1 MKENRK
7 RGNAKTEF
15 DGLEVELRAGKRQ
28 LKGAPQKRLE
38 EMILLVLRGQ
48 TVRKKFNVF
57 LDKETHSGITHK
69 VDWVEV
75 QKICRETPGIGVIVK
90 IGFIGTDQVWW
101 CKIQI
106 PVCISVD
113 RHAAFLSIIKNIAEE
128 KCSRTRTPAE
138 VNGTGKQETAA
149 ASIQDVP
156 PPPPIEE
163 MVNDTEA
170 VSEEA
175 EITGEG
181 IDTPV
186 PRADEAS
193 SSSIHDDPIEE
204 EIDASIPDNLPAKER
219 SRRYRNIF
227 FQSILEA
234 FIRAFVEKAGGL
246 LAPVSRDGLGE
257 ILRGLKLKNLNQ
269 RGAIRHLIERGI
281 ISKPPTKSL
290 PQPCI
295 WLTESARNMLIVK
308 EADGDGLLQTIS
320 DLQRELEIAK
330 GQIGILEEQNAEK
343 GKLLLRVR
351 ENIKLRKEVFLRLG
365 TEKKIKHINVLNGI
379 LDECDEFDENIV
391 EQITQVVG
399 E

>member
-7 RGNAKTEF
+7 RGTAKAEF
-15 DGLEVELRAGKRQ
+15 DGLEVELKAGKRQ
-28 LKGAPQKRLE
+28 LKGAPQERLK
-38 EMILLVLRGQ
+38 EMILLVLKEQ
-48 TVRKKFNVF
+48 VVRTKFNVF

-75 QKICRETPGIGVIVK
+75 QKICRETPGIGVIIK

-113 RHAAFLSIIKNIAEE
+113 RHAGFLSIIKNIAEE

-138 VNGTGKQETAA
+138 VNETGREDATPP
-149 ASIQDVP
+149 IQDLP
-156 PPPPIEE
+156 PEPPREE
-163 MVNDTEA
+163 VISEDTAEVA
-170 VSEEA
+170 SAEA
-175 EITGEG
+175 EMLDDVIADPAVGEVE
-181 IDTPV
+181 TSV
-186 PRADEAS
+186 PDALA
-193 SSSIHDDPIEE
+193 EE
-204 EIDASIPDNLPAKER
+204 GIDASIPEGLSSKER
-219 SRRYRNIF
+219 GRYYRKIF
-227 FQSILEA
+227 FQAIIEA
-234 FIRAFVEKAGGL
+234 FIRIFVEKAGSP
-246 LAPVSRDGLGE
+246 LAPVSREGLSE
-257 ILRGLKLKNLNQ
+257 ILKELKLKNLNEK
-269 RGAIRHLIERGI
+269 GAIRHLIERSI
-281 ISKPPTKSL
+281 ISKSLSMKKSL
-290 PQPCI
+290 PCI